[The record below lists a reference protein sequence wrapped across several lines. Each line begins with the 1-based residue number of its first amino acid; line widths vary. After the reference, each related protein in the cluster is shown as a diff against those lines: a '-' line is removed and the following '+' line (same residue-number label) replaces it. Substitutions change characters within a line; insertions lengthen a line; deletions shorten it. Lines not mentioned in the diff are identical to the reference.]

1 MTSTTRPRTA
11 SAAGAAN
18 SKSTAVAVKSDALK
32 ARSMAQ
38 QFFKEIETLE
48 GEIKQSN
55 ALSHEIENRGFWKR
69 LGSST
74 SKDLAAIGRIQNS
87 INKRMVDLIQETIR
101 LNMLSY
107 AGLVVLMD
115 EMRNGIEHGFRDANG
130 NITRLGEE
138 GRDLAEA
145 ATDIISGILD
155 TSRDTQDRIEHN
167 AESIQ
172 HLVQRLEET
181 ARADAERDAAL
192 TELVLR
198 ADAKDTLDGWQNEA
212 LSLLETQLRENE
224 AQDRRRDA
232 ALTEQADALVVQQ
245 QALATVQTLL
255 QTHHAGNEAR
265 FQALL
270 SAHGRWRNTVT
281 AMLVIAGLWLS
292 ALSWQVFLR

>member
-1 MTSTTRPRTA
+1 MTSTTPPHTVNA
-11 SAAGAAN
+11 TS
-18 SKSTAVAVKSDALK
+18 SKSTTIAVKSDALK
-32 ARSMAQ
+32 AKSMAQ

-55 ALSHEIENRGFWKR
+55 ELSREIENRGFWKR

-107 AGLVVLMD
+107 AGLVMLMD
-115 EMRNGIEHGFRDANG
+115 EMRKGIEHGFTDANG
-130 NITRLGEE
+130 NIIRLGEE

-172 HLVQRLEET
+172 QLVQSLEEKV
-181 ARADAERDAAL
+181 RKDAERDASL
-192 TELVLR
+192 TDLVLR
-198 ADAKDTLDGWQNEA
+198 ADAKDTLDNWQNEA
-212 LSLLETQLRENE
+212 LSLLEKQLRENE
-224 AQDRRRDA
+224 EQDRGRDETLA
-232 ALTEQADALVVQQ
+232 VQTGALAAQQQELVAFKALFQAHHASNDACIKALTK
-245 QALATVQTLL
+245 
-255 QTHHAGNEAR
+255 
-265 FQALL
+265 
-270 SAHGRWRNTVT
+270 AHSRWRNMV
-281 AMLVIAGLWLS
+281 MILLVATGFWLS
-292 ALSWQVFLR
+292 ALSWHVFLR